1 MKFLCYTTAII
12 ICLGLSIFS
21 ISNTAWTDGHLQIME
36 KEKKIVLKGQI
47 SKALGEYDSHLK
59 GAVEYLFCGPNGK
72 EYESIIVVD
81 ATAKEIYEAMDK
93 LGVKPGNPVD
103 QDMETEEKIPAKGP
117 YCYHQC

>member
-59 GAVEYLFCGPNGK
+59 GAV
-72 EYESIIVVD
+72 
-81 ATAKEIYEAMDK
+81 
-93 LGVKPGNPVD
+93 
-103 QDMETEEKIPAKGP
+103 
-117 YCYHQC
+117 